1 MQTATDPSTP
11 ATAQRGRLLRVLG
24 IGFGLAVIIGNT
36 IGAGILRT
44 PGQVADYLP
53 HTWLFLGVWIVGGIY
68 ALLGAISIAELGT
81 MLPRSGGQYV
91 FARHALGDYAGFVVG
106 WSDWISTC
114 GSSAFIALVI
124 GEYLGVLV
132 PALAGQTVP
141 LALIIV
147 IGFGILQWRG
157 IRWGSGTQNI
167 TSLIKTLAFIAL
179 IVACFALGN
188 QHPATAEIAATATTA
203 ASDSKHVPLVV
214 AFVLALQAVIYTY
227 DGWTGVIYFSEEVR
241 DPARDIPRS
250 LFGGVLAVIAIYMLV
265 NLAVLYVLPISQIA
279 GSDLAVG
286 AAANSV
292 FGAHG
297 DTIIRALTIV
307 SMLSAI
313 NACQLMASRVLFA
326 MSRDNLVSPRA
337 ARVNTGGTPIITLL
351 VSTIVAVL
359 FILSAKVGQSF
370 MHSDTADSPLSLS
383 DALDRILAVIAFFF
397 VVNYAVSF
405 LSVFVLRRREPER
418 ARPYRAWGYPW
429 TTGLSL
435 LGSLAFLVSSLVSSK
450 NSLYALGLLAL
461 SYPTYLLLKRPAK
474 SQ

>member
-11 ATAQRGRLLRVLG
+11 ATPQRGRLLRVLG

-44 PGQVADYLP
+44 PGQVAGFLP
-53 HTWLFLGVWIVGGIY
+53 NTWLFLGVWVVGGIY

-141 LALIIV
+141 IALVIV

-157 IRWGSGTQNI
+157 IRWGSGAQNI

-179 IVACFALGN
+179 IVACFALGARY
-188 QHPATAEIAATATTA
+188 PAPPVETTTTTVPP
-203 ASDSKHVPLVV
+203 VPLVV
-214 AFVLALQAVIYTY
+214 AIVLALQAVIYTY

-250 LFGGVLAVIAIYMLV
+250 MFGGVLAVIAIYMLV

-279 GSDLAVG
+279 DRDLAVG
-286 AAANSV
+286 TAATVV
-292 FGAHG
+292 FGAYG

-326 MSRDNLVSPRA
+326 MSRDNLFSARA
-337 ARVNTGGTPIITLL
+337 ARVNTGGTPTVTLL

-359 FILSAKVGQSF
+359 FILSAKIGQAF

-397 VVNYAVSF
+397 VVNYATSF